1 MYANATPKTV
11 RRPMNAPV
19 SHAAASS
26 YERAEAAPFG
36 TGYGRSS
43 GYVQRPRYTRDWA
56 PARFTL
62 R

>member
-1 MYANATPKTV
+1 MYAEAALKTV
-11 RRPMNAPV
+11 RRPLNPHVAP
-19 SHAAASS
+19 AAPST
-26 YERAEAAPFG
+26 YERQEAAPFG

>member
-1 MYANATPKTV
+1 MNVYTMPKTV
-11 RRPMNAPV
+11 RTANPQAA
-19 SHAAASS
+19 HANPST
-26 YERAEAAPFG
+26 YERQEAAPFG

-56 PARFTL
+56 PARFTM

>member
-1 MYANATPKTV
+1 MYAYAAPKTV
-11 RRPMNAPV
+11 RRPMNSPV
-19 SHAAASS
+19 THAVPST
-26 YERAEAAPFG
+26 YERQEAAPFG

>member
-1 MYANATPKTV
+1 MYAYAAPKTV
-11 RRPMNAPV
+11 RRPMNPP
-19 SHAAASS
+19 SFHATPST
-26 YERAEAAPFG
+26 YERQEAAPFG

-56 PARFTL
+56 PARFTM

>member
-1 MYANATPKTV
+1 MYVYATPKTV
-11 RRPMNAPV
+11 RRPMNQQVA
-19 SHAAASS
+19 HANPST
-26 YERAEAAPFG
+26 YERQEAAPFG

-56 PARFTL
+56 TARFTV

>member
-1 MYANATPKTV
+1 MYAYATPKTV
-11 RRPMNAPV
+11 RRPMNPQAV
-19 SHAAASS
+19 HANPST
-26 YERAEAAPFG
+26 YERREAAPFG

-56 PARFTL
+56 TARFTV

>member
-1 MYANATPKTV
+1 MYVYATPKTV
-11 RRPMNAPV
+11 RRPMNPQ
-19 SHAAASS
+19 AARTNPST
-26 YERAEAAPFG
+26 YERQEAAPFG

-43 GYVQRPRYTRDWA
+43 GYVQRPRYTSDWA